1 MKLQSDAKGLGSR
14 GGPLLGIAG
23 FVAALGLSI
32 LVLRLWGDHI
42 VVRAILG
49 SCWGGYAFF
58 SLGGPEIIRW
68 IREARNKK
76 K

>member
-1 MKLQSDAKGLGSR
+1 MKLQSDAKGIGSR
-14 GGPLLGIAG
+14 RGSLLGIAG

-42 VVRAILG
+42 VIRAVLG

-58 SLGGPEIIRW
+58 SLGGPELIRR
-68 IREARNKK
+68 IRKARRKS
-76 K
+76 

>member
-1 MKLQSDAKGLGSR
+1 MKLQSDAKGVSSRTGS
-14 GGPLLGIAG
+14 LLGIAG

-42 VVRAILG
+42 VVRAVLG

-58 SLGGPEIIRW
+58 SLGGPDLIRW
-68 IREARNKK
+68 IREARRKS
-76 K
+76 